1 MFIEQFLRYEILAWE
16 RDGGGTNMNL
26 LIYFIQI
33 NLVLAALGLRCCTG
47 FPIVGL
53 SGGYSLVAVNGLLIA
68 VLLLLWSMGFRV
80 RGLQ

>member
-1 MFIEQFLRYEILAWE
+1 MGE
-16 RDGGGTNMNL
+16 RWGGTNMNL

-53 SGGYSLVAVNGLLIA
+53 SGGYSLVAVSGLLIA